1 MTQNA
6 VVTRIIDRRT
16 AEVEVER
23 GTACGGNCPSCESC
37 IFQSEIK
44 TLARNRIQ
52 ARPGQKVVIA
62 TKSKEIF
69 SAAALVYL
77 MPIVLMLLSYA
88 AASALGAT
96 EGIRVL
102 VSFLAVLVSA
112 GILILSQRTQKNKDK
127 ISFEIVRFDTQLKI
141 YLHKVFI
148 AIMYIL

>member
-1 MTQNA
+1 MTQDA
-6 VVTRIIDRRT
+6 VVTKLLPNNM
-16 AEVEVER
+16 AEVAVAR
-23 GTACGGNCPSCESC
+23 TTACGGNCPSCESC

-102 VSFLAVLVSA
+102 VRFLAVLVSA

-127 ISFEIVRFDTQLKI
+127 ISFEIVRFAEEL
-141 YLHKVFI
+141 
-148 AIMYIL
+148 